1 MIQNLLDY
9 FNPLDYKYLWLLIT
23 FVIAVV
29 VSYSSFP
36 AILRVAEAKH
46 LMDEPDERSTHSSN
60 VPTLGGIGIYMS
72 MVVVITIIGA
82 LLDTKIL
89 LLILG
94 GMTFLFF
101 LGLKDDLLILSPR
114 KKFIGQLIV
123 AFLLIIFTDTRIIGF
138 SGLLGIDIMPYGF
151 SVLFTLFVYLL
162 IINGYNLI
170 DGVDGLAGSLGLFS
184 SACFAVVFMLM
195 EDLSIAT
202 LAVGLI
208 GALIP
213 FLRLNFSSRNKIF
226 MGDTGS
232 MLVGFLIAFFVV
244 RFIGQT
250 QLEQI
255 DLFEGYAPILALSIV
270 FFPLLDTLRIFL
282 VRLLIYKKSPFIAD
296 KNHLHHRF
304 LQLGFSHGK
313 TTLAI
318 VVVNLAIVGLVFLG
332 RNLEIHGQ
340 LGLLLIFGSLFYY
353 AFFIYFWVKKFRYR
367 SRRQR
372 YRAKLAK
379 RMG

>member
-1 MIQNLLDY
+1 MIQSLLEY

-23 FVIAVV
+23 FVLAFV

-72 MVVVITIIGA
+72 MVVVITLIGA

-114 KKFIGQLIV
+114 KKFLGQLIV
-123 AFLLIIFTDTRIIGF
+123 AFLLIIFTDTRIVGL
-138 SGLLGIDIMPYGF
+138 SGIFGVTIMPYWL
-151 SVLFTLFVYLL
+151 SVVFTLFVYLV

-170 DGVDGLAGSLGLFS
+170 DGVDGLAGSLGLFA
-184 SACFAVVFMLM
+184 SACFAVIFMVM
-195 EDLSIAT
+195 GDISIAT
-202 LAVGLI
+202 LSVGLI

-213 FLRLNFSSRNKIF
+213 FLRLNFSKRSKIF

-244 RFIGQT
+244 RFIGQV
-250 QLEQI
+250 QI
-255 DLFEGYAPILALSIV
+255 VKFEPFNSYAPVLALAVV
-270 FFPLLDTLRIFL
+270 FFPLLDTLRIFM

-313 TTLAI
+313 TTISI
-318 VVVNLAIVGLVFLG
+318 VLVNLLIVSLVVLTQA
-332 RNLEIHGQ
+332 LEIHAQ
-340 LGLLLIFGSLFYY
+340 LILLLIFGSLFYY
-353 AFFIYFWVKKFRYR
+353 AFFIYFWVKRFKYK
-367 SRRQR
+367 SRRLR

-379 RMG
+379 RFS

>member
-1 MIQNLLDY
+1 MIQSLLEY

-23 FVIAVV
+23 FSLAFI
-29 VSYSSFP
+29 VSFSSFP

-72 MVVVITIIGA
+72 MVVVITLIGA
-82 LLDTKIL
+82 LLDTKVL

-123 AFLLIIFTDTRIIGF
+123 ALLLIIFTDTRIVGL
-138 SGLLGIDIMPYGF
+138 SGIFGVAIMPYWV
-151 SVLFTLFVYLL
+151 SVIFTLFVYLV

-170 DGVDGLAGSLGLFS
+170 DGVDGLAGTLGLFA
-184 SACFAVVFMLM
+184 SACFAVIFMSLG
-195 EDLSIAT
+195 DISIAT
-202 LAVGLI
+202 LAVGLV
-208 GALIP
+208 GSLIP
-213 FLRLNFSSRNKIF
+213 FLRLNFSKRRKLF

-244 RFIGQT
+244 RFIGQV
-250 QLEQI
+250 QLLNVES
-255 DLFEGYAPILALSIV
+255 FEAYAPVLALSIV
-270 FFPLLDTLRIFL
+270 FFPLLDTLRIFI
-282 VRLLIYKKSPFIAD
+282 VRAFIYKKSPFIAD

-313 TTLAI
+313 TTLSIVAVNFAI
-318 VVVNLAIVGLVFLG
+318 VCMVILG
-332 RNLEIHGQ
+332 KDLDIHSQ
-340 LGLLLIFGSLFYY
+340 LILLLVFGSLFYY
-353 AFFIYFWVKKFRYR
+353 AFFIYFWAKRFKYKTRRLRYR
-367 SRRQR
+367 S
-372 YRAKLAK
+372 KLIK
-379 RMG
+379 RFS